1 LELLT
6 VNPVPELAAS
16 EIVLKATILPLRL
29 HVDQDALDFMSRFFE
44 FRDESAE
51 SASVPGDVPFLQRV
65 EVNAVQVKLD
75 FKPKRVDY
83 AGLRSGRT
91 TEFMNFFVLDGA
103 DMVLRHVIIYGVSG
117 FDRLGHTLND
127 IWMPDI
133 KRNQLP
139 GVLAG
144 LAPIRSLV
152 NVGGGV
158 RDLVVV
164 PMREYQK
171 DGRIVRSIQ
180 KGALAFAKTTSN
192 ELVKLGAKLAI
203 GTQTVLQGAEDL
215 LTSPNAAVASEEDQ
229 VDEDETKKIS
239 LYADQPIGVVQGLR
253 GAFTGLERDLLLA
266 RDAIVAVP
274 GEVVESGSA
283 RAAAKAVWKHAPTV
297 ILRPAIGV
305 SKAVGQTLLGAGN
318 TLDPSNRR
326 KMEDVRA
333 FPCIMS
339 RTD

>member
-1 LELLT
+1 
-6 VNPVPELAAS
+6 
-16 EIVLKATILPLRL
+16 
-29 HVDQDALDFMSRFFE
+29 MSRFFE
-44 FRDESAE
+44 FRDETAE
-51 SASVPGDVPFLQRV
+51 RSDTPGDVPFLQRV
-65 EVNAVQVKLD
+65 EINAVQVKLD

-117 FDRLGHTLND
+117 FDRMGQTLND
-127 IWMPDI
+127 IWMPDV
-133 KRNQLP
+133 KQNQLP

-152 NVGGGV
+152 NVGSGV
-158 RDLVVV
+158 RDLVVI
-164 PMREYQK
+164 PMREYKK

-203 GTQTVLQGAEDL
+203 GTQTVLQGAEDM
-215 LTSPNAAVASEEDQ
+215 LTTPSAPAFDDDCL
-229 VDEDETKKIS
+229 DEDEDEAKNIS
-239 LYADQPIGVVQGLR
+239 LYADQPVGVVQGLR
-253 GAFTGLERDLLLA
+253 GAFSGLERDLLLA

-274 GEVVESGSA
+274 GEVVDSGSA
-283 RAAAKAVWKHAPTV
+283 KAAAKAVWKRAPTI

-326 KMEDVRA
+326 KMEDVSGFRQA
-333 FPCIMS
+333 LFWYVWL
-339 RTD
+339 